1 MRGRYAVVP
10 TVSLEVIAMNARFA
24 ATLAAALL
32 VNAPALAQP
41 EPTILNETFDSYA
54 DQTAFEAV
62 WPQTDFFSNGILVPN
77 FAAGITPPNDN
88 PPGLQGKAV
97 NILAKVNVYSG
108 PATTSMANLLPT
120 ATQSIR
126 LSADIFDDGLGSPRA
141 TVGLRNSA
149 GANIIELG
157 HWNANVFDP
166 YDPVNA
172 PPAVPQYTEVSK
184 NYAVRIAVFP
194 APTPTAGGL
203 VRNPD
208 WQYFQLDPV
217 LDRQTDFDEIVTRG
231 DIGSGWHRWTAI
243 ISLTSVTFEFDLF
256 RDGRHNTDNVAG
268 VGPIGLDATIT
279 YEIAPSLTAPFNN
292 LRIGSPSGVS
302 NSKDV
307 VVDNVLLEL
316 INVVTPP
323 NVADF
328 NHNGVVDAADYTVW
342 RDGLEGPNFK
352 KSDYT
357 LWKRNFGATGGSGAL
372 AVVPEPCAW
381 MLALFAFVAPLT
393 TFLPRQAQPDL
404 RLFAFVAVALLN
416 KRSISA

>member
-1 MRGRYAVVP
+1 MRGRYAIVP
-10 TVSLEVIAMNARFA
+10 AVSLEVIAMNARFT

-32 VNAPALAQP
+32 VNVPTLAQA
-41 EPTILNETFDSYA
+41 TILNEMFDSYA
-54 DQTAFEAV
+54 NQDAFDAV
-62 WPQTDFFSNGILVPN
+62 WVRTPPDISSYGILVPN
-77 FAAGITPPNDN
+77 VDAGLTPPNDN
-88 PPGLQGKAV
+88 PSGLQGKAV
-97 NILAKVNVYSG
+97 NILSRINVYNG
-108 PATTSMANLLPT
+108 PATAALANLLPT

-126 LSADIFDDGLGSPRA
+126 LSADIFDDGSGGPRA

-172 PPAVPQYTEVSK
+172 PPAEPQYTEAQK

-217 LDRQTDFDEIVTRG
+217 LDRPHDFDEIVTRA

-256 RDGRHNTDNVAG
+256 RDGRHNTGHAG
-268 VGPIGLDATIT
+268 VGPIGLDATVT

-292 LRIGSPSGVS
+292 LRIGSPSGVI

-307 VVDNVLLEL
+307 VVDNILLEL
-316 INVVTPP
+316 IH
-323 NVADF
+323 VADF

-342 RDGLEGPNFK
+342 RDGLEGPNFE
-352 KSDYT
+352 KSDYS
-357 LWKRNFGATGGSGAL
+357 LWRRNFGATGGSGDL

-393 TFLPRQAQPDL
+393 TFLSRQAQPDL
-404 RLFAFVAVALLN
+404 RLFAFVAGALLN

>member
-1 MRGRYAVVP
+1 MRRLYAPVP
-10 TVSLEVIAMNARFA
+10 AVSLEVIAMNARFA
-24 ATLAAALL
+24 TTLAAFLIYM
-32 VNAPALAQP
+32 PALAQA
-41 EPTILNETFDSYA
+41 TILNETFDSYA

-62 WPQTDFFSNGILVPN
+62 WPRTDFPYGILVPN
-77 FAAGITPPNDN
+77 FTHGLTPPNDN

-97 NILAKVNVYSG
+97 NIIGSINVYNG
-108 PATTSMANLLPT
+108 PATAALANLLPT

-126 LSADIFDDGLGSPRA
+126 LSADIFDDGGGSPRA

-149 GANIIELG
+149 GVNIIELG

-172 PPAVPQYTEVSK
+172 PPALPQYTEVPR

-208 WQYFQLDPV
+208 WQYFQLDPI
-217 LDRQTDFDEIVTRG
+217 LDTRQDEDAIATRA

-256 RDGRHNTDNVAG
+256 RDGRRNTGHAG
-268 VGPIGLDATIT
+268 VGPIGLDATVT

-292 LRIGSPSGVS
+292 LRIGGPSGVTS
-302 NSKDV
+302 LKEV
-307 VVDNVLLEL
+307 VVDNILLEL
-316 INVVTPP
+316 RH
-323 NVADF
+323 VADF
-328 NHNGVVDAADYTVW
+328 NLNGVVDAADYTVW
-342 RDGLEGPNFK
+342 RDGREGPNFE

-357 LWKRNFGATGGSGAL
+357 LWKRNFGATVGSGSL
-372 AVVPEPCAW
+372 AVVPEPRAW
-381 MLALFAFVAPLT
+381 MLALFAFVAG
-393 TFLPRQAQPDL
+393 
-404 RLFAFVAVALLN
+404 ALLA
-416 KRSISA
+416 KRSTPA